1 VAAPNPNPTRIS
13 AALWRLWTDF
23 DAAVASALL
32 GGIYANKGGYHNYAD
47 ALSSGDYSLAHVAA
61 DRRGSRSKASAI
73 DITLS
78 AADMKLVT
86 GRLDKAARA
95 RDPRLYVHGGPTLR
109 EFIGTL
115 NGTTVYCWVFTGGV
129 PLGVGADSGVDWG
142 RDKSHL
148 WHIHLSIIRQY
159 CEDWAALD
167 GVLSVM
173 RGESLAAYQART
185 GGGEAS
191 SMASVDD
198 VYNLLDDGRRPEGQ
212 AQTHSGGIPV
222 AWIGRQFYDLHQ
234 RLNGIVTA
242 IAAVDEETAE
252 RVKAEL
258 DQVDAAVAAVDTEL
272 DQVRAGV
279 EATPGQVVAQLA
291 AVPAEDAA
299 ELMVAAVGRER
310 AAQLRDALTDLLAKP
325 TAGETS

>member
-1 VAAPNPNPTRIS
+1 MAAPNPNPTRIS
-13 AALWRLWTDF
+13 TALWRFWTDF

-32 GGIYANKGGYHNYAD
+32 GGIYAAKAGYHNYPD
-47 ALSSGDYSLAHVAA
+47 ALGSGDYSLAHVAA
-61 DRRGSRSKASAI
+61 DRRGSRTKASAI
-73 DITLS
+73 DLTLS
-78 AADMKLVT
+78 AADMKLIT

-142 RDKSHL
+142 RDSSHL

-173 RGESLAAYQART
+173 RGESLAAWQART
-185 GGGEAS
+185 SGQPNEGDGTV
-191 SMASVDD
+191 ASVDD
-198 VYNLLDDGRRPEGQ
+198 IYNLLDDGRRPEGQ

-222 AWIGRQFYDLHQ
+222 AWIGRQFYDLHA

-242 IAAVDEETAE
+242 IAAVDEETAA
-252 RVKAEL
+252 RVQTEL
-258 DQVDAAVAAVDTEL
+258 DQVDAAVAQVQTSVD
-272 DQVRAGV
+272 
-279 EATPGQVVAQLA
+279 ATPSQVVAQLA

-299 ELMVAAVGRER
+299 ELMVAAVGPER
-310 AAQLRDALTDLLAKP
+310 AAALRDALTQVLES
-325 TAGETS
+325 GGQ

>member
-1 VAAPNPNPTRIS
+1 MAPPNPNPTRIS
-13 AALWRLWTDF
+13 TALWRLWTDF

-32 GGIYANKGGYHNYAD
+32 GGIWANKPGYHDYPD
-47 ALSSGDYSLAHVAA
+47 GLSSTDYSLAHVAA

-73 DITLS
+73 DLTLS

-95 RDPRLYVHGGPTLR
+95 RDRRLYLRGGPTLR

-115 NGTTVYCWVFTGGV
+115 NGSTVYCWVFTGGV

-142 RDKSHL
+142 RDSSHL

-159 CEDWAALD
+159 AEDWTALD

-173 RGESLAAYQART
+173 RGETLAAYEART
-185 GGGEAS
+185 GGGGEAE
-191 SMASVDD
+191 MAT
-198 VYNLLDDGRRPEGQ
+198 LDAIQDILTDGTAPPGM
-212 AQTHSGGIPV
+212 AQTHEGGKPRL
-222 AWIGRQFYDLHQ
+222 ALFRQFYDLNV
-234 RLNGIVTA
+234 RLTAIANA

-258 DQVDAAVAAVDTEL
+258 DQVDAGLAANL
-272 DQVRAGV
+272 AAI

-299 ELMVAAVGRER
+299 ELVVASVGRER
-310 AAQLRDALTDLLAKP
+310 AADLRDALTAVLEATQEP
-325 TAGETS
+325 AS

>member
-1 VAAPNPNPTRIS
+1 MAPPNPNPTRIS
-13 AALWRLWTDF
+13 MALWRLWTDF
-23 DAAVASALL
+23 DAAIASALL
-32 GGIYANKGGYHNYAD
+32 GGIYAAKSGYHNYPD

-73 DITLS
+73 DLTLS
-78 AADMKLVT
+78 DADMKLVT

-95 RDPRLYVHGGPTLR
+95 RDRRLYLRGGPTLR

-115 NGTTVYCWVFTGGV
+115 NGTTVYCWVFTGGA

-142 RDKSHL
+142 RDSSHL
-148 WHIHLSIIRQY
+148 WHVHLSIIRQY
-159 CEDWAALD
+159 CEDWTALD

-173 RGESLAAYQART
+173 RGETLAAYEART
-185 GGGEAS
+185 GQTQQGDEAG
-191 SMASVDD
+191 MASVDD
-198 VYNLLDDGRRPEGQ
+198 VFNLLDDGRRPEGQ
-212 AQTHSGGIPV
+212 AQTHEGGKPV
-222 AWIGRQFYDLHQ
+222 AWIGRQFYDLNA
-234 RLNGIVTA
+234 RLSAITTA

-258 DQVDAAVAAVDTEL
+258 DQVDAAVA
-272 DQVRAGV
+272 QVQTSV

-299 ELMVAAVGRER
+299 ELMVAAVGRDR
-310 AAQLRDALTDLLAKP
+310 AADLRDALTAILAEP
-325 TAGETS
+325 AAS